1 MPHAS
6 ACAMQLYAKRCEMC
20 SFCSFCALGIAAI
33 AVSSSA
39 VAAYSASWKWS
50 GHSCPRWQSP
60 SGPLS
65 ARKGPLK
72 PRASKKQGL
81 KHTVA
86 TAYYSNF
93 KAPELVRACQFLLCV
108 CVRVHDVYLFHNY
121 HELSHPVRSCTILF
135 VHYDSGLFFVSC
147 LWLRRLMLHVLL
159 AVNDM
164 RRCSSLKPGR
174 SEPSCNTAETGSLL
188 SFQSVI

>member
-72 PRASKKQGL
+72 PRASTKQGL

-86 TAYYSNF
+86 TACYSNF

-108 CVRVHDVYLFHNY
+108 CLCMMCNTFIIIMSRHI
-121 HELSHPVRSCTILF
+121 LSDHVPFCLYTTIQ
-135 VHYDSGLFFVSC
+135 D
-147 LWLRRLMLHVLL
+147 
-159 AVNDM
+159 
-164 RRCSSLKPGR
+164 SSLFLAYDWDAWCCM
-174 SEPSCNTAETGSLL
+174 SC
-188 SFQSVI
+188 